1 MRRRARP
8 LGAGA
13 GACAGAAGRRRIAG
27 RASAEAES
35 AAEPVLRR
43 PSMPGAQAAVEEGGE
58 RVVTVEEQREVAK
71 ELISYF
77 KEQSLRQ
84 SVRSE
89 SLLGWTRANEISNGR
104 WVMFGILVG
113 LLTEYATGVN
123 FVDQI
128 RITISNL
135 GIADVNFVDQIRITI
150 SNL

>member
-1 MRRRARP
+1 M
-8 LGAGA
+8 
-13 GACAGAAGRRRIAG
+13 
-27 RASAEAES
+27 
-35 AAEPVLRR
+35 
-43 PSMPGAQAAVEEGGE
+43 
-58 RVVTVEEQREVAK
+58 EEQREVAK

-113 LLTEYATGVN
+113 LLTEYATYVAAAARGRDAVPRGWLRRRLSPHRSSPAGAASDASSANRVRSRSDALPYAPSRPRRKRSGVN

-135 GIADVNFVDQIRITI
+135 GIADVYE
-150 SNL
+150 